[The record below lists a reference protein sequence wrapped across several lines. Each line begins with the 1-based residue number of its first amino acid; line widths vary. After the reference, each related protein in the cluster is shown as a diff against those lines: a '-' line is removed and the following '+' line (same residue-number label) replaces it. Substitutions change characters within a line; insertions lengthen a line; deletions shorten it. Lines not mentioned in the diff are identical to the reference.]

1 MNPLTR
7 IQFLGFAAAGA
18 LVVLAVASIPA
29 GANELAQSLGPVGP
43 HTPILTTV
51 GSKRLV
57 AFYVP
62 NDGHCAVNAVVW
74 EKTDVAADSVARFR
88 ISLKPRQV
96 VHLDSVDASLTLQ
109 CGDRAETLAIVEA
122 RESVAAGAAE

>member
-7 IQFLGFAAAGA
+7 IQLLGFAAAGA
-18 LVVLAVASIPA
+18 LVVLAVVSIPA
-29 GANELAQSLGPVGP
+29 CADELARSLGPVGP

-74 EKTDVAADSVARFR
+74 ERTDVAADSVARFR

-109 CGDRAETLAIVEA
+109 CGDRAESLAIVA
-122 RESVAAGAAE
+122 REFVAAGAAD